1 MDPLILSLE
10 SRRMHSS
17 HLTLLIGSRLNN
29 HCHCADKLFEAMQQ
43 QVVGDAHRMEIA
55 VFIS

>member
-1 MDPLILSLE
+1 MDPLILLLE
-10 SRRMHSS
+10 SRQMHNS
-17 HLTLLIGSRLNN
+17 HLTLLKGSRLNN
-29 HCHCADKLFEAMQQ
+29 HCHCTDKLFEAMQQ